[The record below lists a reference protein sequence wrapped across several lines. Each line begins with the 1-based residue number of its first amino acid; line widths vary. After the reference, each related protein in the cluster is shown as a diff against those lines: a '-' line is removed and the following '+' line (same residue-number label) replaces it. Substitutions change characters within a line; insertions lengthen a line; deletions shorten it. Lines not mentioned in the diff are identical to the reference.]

1 MEIIDG
7 NSNSAERYCVDS
19 DVLIDFLRGVK
30 TAEAFLARA
39 ITDKCALAL
48 SPVTVVELWSGVE
61 TAPSNP
67 NWREKTERIN
77 NLLSLFVQVEVSDVA
92 HLAGEIRR
100 DYRTPFADAIIAA
113 SALHEQYALVS
124 RNLKHF
130 KPLEA
135 LGLKLIQPY

>member
-1 MEIIDG
+1 MAIIDG
-7 NSNSAERYCVDS
+7 NANSAERYCVDS

-39 ITDKCALAL
+39 IADESVLAL
-48 SPVTVVELWSGVE
+48 SPVTVVELWSGAE

-67 NWREKTERIN
+67 NWREKIERIN
-77 NLLSLFVQVEVSDVA
+77 NLLSLFVQVEVSEVA
-92 HLAGEIRR
+92 HRAGELRR
-100 DYRTPFADAIIAA
+100 DYKTPFADAIVAA
-113 SALHEQYALVS
+113 SALHEQYALVT

-135 LGLKLIQPY
+135 LGLKIIQPY